1 MSRKLAALF
10 ATGVAAVLVAGS
22 LVAVALGRSQQPQ
35 PTSASSAPSSTPT
48 LLDVPRTTPNNKPSN
63 SAGSPAA
70 DPTAA
75 AAAGNKKVLFLSF
88 DDGPDP
94 VWTPEV
100 LEVLQ
105 RHGAHATFFEL
116 GAMQN
121 AHPGLREQVLAA
133 GNTIGS
139 HSISHKQLTAISA
152 AGRHHEIF
160 DGPRSKCFRP
170 PYGASNPKVRAD
182 ITAAG
187 MTQVLW
193 DVDPRD
199 WDRPGV
205 NAIAN
210 NILHHAH
217 RRNIILMHDGG
228 GDRSQTVAAL
238 DRVLPIL
245 KAQGYSFPAMDC

>member
-1 MSRKLAALF
+1 MSRKLAAVF
-10 ATGVAAVLVAGS
+10 ATGAAAVLVVGS
-22 LVAVALGRSQQPQ
+22 LAAVALGHLHQPQ
-35 PTSASSAPSSTPT
+35 PTAASSAPSATPT
-48 LLDVPRTTPNNKPSN
+48 LVDIPATTPSGRPGN

-75 AAAGNKKVLFLSF
+75 AAAGNKKVLFFSF

-94 VWTPEV
+94 VWTPEI

-105 RHGAHATFFEL
+105 RYGAHATFFEL
-116 GAMQN
+116 GGMQN
-121 AHPGLREQVLAA
+121 AHPGLREQVIAA

-152 AGRHHEIF
+152 ASRHHEIF
-160 DGPRSKCFRP
+160 DGPQSKCFRP

-182 ITAAG
+182 IKAAG

-199 WDRPGV
+199 WERPGV

-228 GDRSQTVAAL
+228 GDRSQTVEAL
-238 DRVLPIL
+238 EQVLPIL

>member
-1 MSRKLAALF
+1 MSRKLAAVF
-10 ATGVAAVLVAGS
+10 ATGVAAVLVVGS
-22 LVAVALGRSQQPQ
+22 LVAVALGRSHQPQ
-35 PTSASSAPSSTPT
+35 PTSASSAPGSTPT
-48 LLDVPRTTPNNKPSN
+48 LLDVPRTTPSNKPGN

-75 AAAGNKKVLFLSF
+75 AAAGNKKVLFLTF

-228 GDRSQTVAAL
+228 GDRSQTVEAL